1 MKRYLRTELLVMQG
15 LLEDGTSSDRDIS
28 ERFGLKTGTVAS
40 ARRRLVK
47 SGAIA
52 YSNIPAFNRLG
63 CEMVGLHIGTADLT
77 VSLEERSSQ
86 YADFC
91 DLNPEIFLG
100 IMGGNSIVLYT
111 ALRNATE
118 NESLLQ
124 GHHRFFSGKIRGPR
138 TRLRS
143 HLFPYPLSWGTY
155 CFNFAPILR
164 AHYDFDGPE
173 PVARMPR
180 NEKLEDP
187 DFNGSEAKVFVSF
200 IEKPWLTDEAVSRIG
215 GVSRQA
221 VTSMRNKF
229 VDSGLMCPTWI
240 PDFRVW
246 GFEMF
251 ASIHSHVIEEIPWER
266 ITPETE
272 PKEALHLSF
281 LTLGKGNEIVGNYA
295 HPGFEQYSE
304 LSEKVMGVFEKLS
317 LLEEKPHA
325 ILFSLA
331 TARFLR
337 YFEFGPAV
345 RQLLLGE

>member
-1 MKRYLRTELLVMQG
+1 VKRYLRTELLVMQG
-15 LLEDGTSSDRDIS
+15 LLEDGTRSDRDIS

-47 SGAIA
+47 SGAVTF
-52 YSNIPAFNRLG
+52 SNIPAFNLLG
-63 CEMVGLHIGTADLT
+63 CEMLGFHVGVADLT
-77 VSLEERSSQ
+77 VAPEKRVGH

-91 DLNPEIFLG
+91 NLNPQVFLG
-100 IMGGNSIVLYT
+100 ILGGNSAVFYT

-118 NESLLQ
+118 NESFLQ
-124 GHHRFFSGKIRGPR
+124 SHYRFFSGKMRGPR
-138 TRLRS
+138 TRLQS

-155 CFNFAPILR
+155 CFNFAPIIR
-164 AHYDFDGPE
+164 AYYDIDGPE
-173 PVARMPR
+173 PVVRIPT
-180 NEKLEDP
+180 NEELEEP
-187 DFNGSEAKVFVSF
+187 DFNGSEAKTYVAFV
-200 IEKPWLTDEAVSRIG
+200 EKPWLTDEAVSKVA

-221 VTSMRNKF
+221 VTSMRHKF
-229 VDSGLMCPTWI
+229 VEKGLMCPTWI

-251 ASIHSHVIEEIPWER
+251 ASIHSHVVEEIPWEKVTSR
-266 ITPETE
+266 TE
-272 PKEALHLSF
+272 PKDALHLSF

-295 HPGFEQYSE
+295 HPGFEQYSQ
-304 LSEKVMGVFEKLS
+304 LSEKAMGVFERLS
-317 LLEEKPHA
+317 ILEEKPHV

-345 RQLLLGE
+345 RRLLLG